1 MHMLCALRQL
11 WSRHTPPKVGIHDVT
26 RCAPRHSTAG
36 APDSS
41 TRLWESTQ
49 SHSAASAY
57 ASRQMASWPQP
68 GPSPPLRFT
77 SSRFTPAPGVAPSYL
92 VSSHSASAQVTSC
105 WDIAYASVVMAERKS
120 RVRSTPSGMLLSFSL
135 TTATTQTLRRAAA
148 ATVCQ
153 TLVKVGLRS
162 ETTASTA
169 DTQGATAATSQ
180 HPRPPREIPVTITL
194 DWSQTTPSAVS
205 LSSTSSTYRH
215 TTMGW
220 KFAAW
225 PFLLV
230 RTKRDCWSRRSP
242 WGVMTTQV
250 SRTFRQH
257 RGPSEYRN
265 SASHSSPHR
274 HSPTPC
280 RKTTTGKGPVV

>member
-1 MHMLCALRQL
+1 MPGECALRQL
-11 WSRHTPPKVGIHDVT
+11 WSRHTPPRVGIQHVT

-36 APDSS
+36 SPHSS

-120 RVRSTPSGMLLSFSL
+120 RVRSTPSGMLFSSSL
-135 TTATTQTLRRAAA
+135 TTATTQTLWRAAA
-148 ATVCQ
+148 ATGCQ
-153 TLVKVGLRS
+153 TLLKVS
-162 ETTASTA
+162 STSDTTASTA

-180 HPRPPREIPVTITL
+180 HPMPPREIPVTITL
-194 DWSQTTPSAVS
+194 DGSQATPSAVS
-205 LSSTSSTYRH
+205 LSSTSSTYRQ
-215 TTMGW
+215 TTMAW
-220 KFAAW
+220 KFTARPLESA
-225 PFLLV
+225 
-230 RTKRDCWSRRSP
+230 RTNRDCWSRRSP
-242 WGVMTTQV
+242 WGVITRQL

-265 SASHSSPHR
+265 SVSHSSPSQ
-274 HSPTPC
+274 HSPIPC
-280 RKTTTGKGPVV
+280 RNTTTGNGPEV